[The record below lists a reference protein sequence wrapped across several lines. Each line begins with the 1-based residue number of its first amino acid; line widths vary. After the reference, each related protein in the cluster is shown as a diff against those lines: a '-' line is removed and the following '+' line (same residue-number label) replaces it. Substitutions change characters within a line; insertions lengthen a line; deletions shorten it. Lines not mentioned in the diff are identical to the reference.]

1 MKADYKDETGYFM
14 SKELIDKDVAAY
26 LLANPDFFVDRDSLL
41 LKIQVPHK
49 SKGTISLVEK
59 QLDVIR
65 DRQKETK
72 RQLKVFV
79 ENAERNKE
87 IFDKSRKLIL
97 SMMAAK
103 KSSEFFAA
111 LEKGLKRDFRCK
123 VNSLIVFG
131 EPKQINHFTSR
142 LPAASARKYV
152 GPLLGSKAPTLG
164 MLRPREQDFLF
175 QAQSEKVKSAA
186 VLPIRDKNKSL
197 GMLAI
202 GSSDSEYFTPDMDVL
217 FISFIAETLGK
228 LLPQHLPK

>member
-1 MKADYKDETGYFM
+1 MKEDYTYEYQFFM
-14 SKELIDKDVAAY
+14 SKELIDKEVASY
-26 LLANPDFFVDRDSLL
+26 LLANPGFFVNRDSLL

-65 DRQKETK
+65 NRQKEARK
-72 RQLKVFV
+72 QLKEFV

-103 KSSEFFAA
+103 RSSEFFAV
-111 LEKGLKRDFRCK
+111 LEKGLKRDFRSRANAL
-123 VNSLIVFG
+123 VVFG
-131 EPKQINHFTSR
+131 KKKQINHFTSR
-142 LPAASARKYV
+142 LSVGSARKYV
-152 GPLLGSKAPTLG
+152 GALMQSKAPTLG
-164 MLRPREQDFLF
+164 TLRPMEQDFLF
-175 QAQSEKVKSAA
+175 GDQSEKVKSSA
-186 VLPIRDKNKSL
+186 VLTIRDKNKYL

-202 GSSDSEYFTPDMDVL
+202 GSSDAEYFTPDMDAI

-228 LLPQHLPK
+228 LLPQHLPR

>member
-1 MKADYKDETGYFM
+1 M

-26 LLANPDFFVDRDSLL
+26 LLANPDFFVDRDRLL

-65 DRQKETK
+65 DRQKKTR
-72 RQLKVFV
+72 RQLKEFV

-103 KSSEFFAA
+103 QSSEFFAA
-111 LEKGLKRDFRCK
+111 LEKGLKRDFGCK
-123 VNSLIVFG
+123 ANSLVVFG
-131 EPKQINHFTSR
+131 KPKQINHFTSR
-142 LPAASARKYV
+142 IPAESARKYV
-152 GPLLGSKAPTLG
+152 GALMQSKVPTLG
-164 MLRPREQDFLF
+164 TLRPREQDFLF
-175 QAQSEKVKSAA
+175 QDQSEKVKSAA
-186 VLPIRDKNKSL
+186 VLTIRDKNKHL

-202 GSSDSEYFTPDMDVL
+202 GSSDLEYFTADMDTL
-217 FISFIAETLGK
+217 FINFIAETLGK
-228 LLPQHLPK
+228 LLPQHLPR

>member
-1 MKADYKDETGYFM
+1 M

-26 LLANPDFFVDRDSLL
+26 LLANPDFFVDRDRLL

-65 DRQKETK
+65 DRQKKTR
-72 RQLKVFV
+72 RQLKEFV

-103 KSSEFFAA
+103 RSSEFFAA
-111 LEKGLKRDFRCK
+111 LEKGLKRDFGCK
-123 VNSLIVFG
+123 VNSLVVFG
-131 EPKQINHFTSR
+131 KPKQINHFTSR
-142 LPAASARKYV
+142 IPAESARKYV
-152 GPLLGSKAPTLG
+152 AALMQSKVPTLG
-164 MLRPREQDFLF
+164 TLRPKEQNFLF
-175 QAQSEKVKSAA
+175 RDQSEKVKSAA
-186 VLPIRDKNKSL
+186 VLTIRDKNKYL

-202 GSSDSEYFTPDMDVL
+202 GSSDTEYFTPDMDSL
-217 FISFIAETLGK
+217 FINFIAETLGK
-228 LLPQHLPK
+228 LLPQHLPR